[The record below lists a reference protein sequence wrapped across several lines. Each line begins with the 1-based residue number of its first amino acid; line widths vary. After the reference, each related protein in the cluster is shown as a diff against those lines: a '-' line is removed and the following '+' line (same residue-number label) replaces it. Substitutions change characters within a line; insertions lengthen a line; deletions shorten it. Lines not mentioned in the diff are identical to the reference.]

1 MTDVVIASA
10 VRTPIG
16 AFMGGLSEVP
26 AAELGALVIAEALQ
40 RAGLRP
46 EAAQEVM
53 MGNVLQAGSGQGPA
67 RLAAMKAGL
76 PCEVPAVTINKICGS
91 GLKAV
96 IMAAQA
102 IKAGDADLIV
112 AGGMENM
119 SMAPYLL
126 TQGRAGYRLGD
137 GVLVDSVLK
146 DGLTCS
152 IGGIHM
158 GQTAENI
165 AAKYRIAREEQDDF
179 ALTSQQRAREAWER
193 NEFSAEIAPVE
204 IRTKKG
210 PTNIE
215 ADEHLRPDV
224 TLAAL
229 VRLKPAFQP
238 DGTVTAGNASGIND
252 GAAALVVCSGRM
264 AKQMGL
270 PVLARI
276 RGYACTGVDPALM
289 GMGPVSAAQAAV
301 KKAGM
306 SIADI
311 DLAELNEAFAAQAI
325 AVIRELGLDPAIVN
339 VNGGAIALGHPIGA
353 SGARILVTLLHA
365 MKRRQAATGLAAL
378 CVGGG
383 HGVAVVVEQQ

>member
-1 MTDVVIASA
+1 MIASA

-26 AAELGALVIAEALQ
+26 AVELGAMVIAEALQ
-40 RAGLRP
+40 RAGVRP

-53 MGNVLQAGSGQGPA
+53 MGNVLQAGIGQGPA

-76 PCEVPAVTINKICGS
+76 PYEVPAVTINKICGS

-96 IMAAQA
+96 VMAAQA

-126 TQGRAGYRLGD
+126 AQGRAGYRLGD
-137 GVLVDSVLK
+137 GVVVDSVLK

-152 IGGIHM
+152 ICGIHM

-165 AAKYRIAREEQDDF
+165 AAKYQIAREDQDAF

-193 NEFSAEIAPVE
+193 SEFSAEIAPVE

-210 PTNIE
+210 LTRIE

-224 TLAAL
+224 TAAAL
-229 VRLKPAFQP
+229 ARLKPAFQP

-252 GAAALVVCSGRM
+252 GAAALVVCSGRI

-276 RGYACTGVDPALM
+276 RAYASTGVDPALM

-306 SIADI
+306 SLADI
-311 DLAELNEAFAAQAI
+311 DVAELNEAFAAQAI
-325 AVIRELGLDPAIVN
+325 AVIRELRLDPAIVN

-383 HGVAVVVEQQ
+383 HGVAVVVEQM

>member
-1 MTDVVIASA
+1 
-10 VRTPIG
+10 
-16 AFMGGLSEVP
+16 MGGLCEVP
-26 AAELGALVIAEALQ
+26 AVELGALVIAEALQ
-40 RAGLRP
+40 RAGVRP

-53 MGNVLQAGSGQGPA
+53 MGNVLQAGIGQGPA

-76 PCEVPAVTINKICGS
+76 PYEVPAVTINKICGS

-96 IMAAQA
+96 VMAAQA

-126 TQGRAGYRLGD
+126 AQGRAGYRLGD
-137 GVLVDSVLK
+137 GVVVDSVLK

-152 IGGIHM
+152 ICGIHM

-165 AAKYRIAREEQDDF
+165 AAKYQIAKEDQDAF

-193 NEFSAEIAPVE
+193 SEFSAEIAPVE

-210 PTNIE
+210 LTRIE

-224 TLAAL
+224 TAAAL
-229 VRLKPAFQP
+229 ARLKPAFQP

-252 GAAALVVCSGRM
+252 GAAALVVCSGRI

-276 RGYACTGVDPALM
+276 RAYASTGVDPALM

-306 SIADI
+306 SLADI
-311 DLAELNEAFAAQAI
+311 DVAELNEAFAAQAI

-383 HGVAVVVEQQ
+383 HGVAVVVEQM

>member
-1 MTDVVIASA
+1 MTDIVIASA

-26 AAELGALVIAEALQ
+26 AVELGALVIAEALQ
-40 RAGLRP
+40 RAGVRP
-46 EAAQEVM
+46 EAVQEVM
-53 MGNVLQAGSGQGPA
+53 MGNVLQAGIGQGPA

-126 TQGRAGYRLGD
+126 AQGRAGYRLGD
-137 GVLVDSVLK
+137 GVVVDSVLK

-152 IGGIHM
+152 ICGIHM

-165 AAKYRIAREEQDDF
+165 AAKYRIAREEQDAF

-193 NEFSAEIAPVE
+193 SEFSAEIAPVE

-210 PTNIE
+210 LSRIE

-224 TLAAL
+224 TAAGL
-229 VRLKPAFQP
+229 GRLKPAFQP

-252 GAAALVVCSGRM
+252 GAAALVVCSGRI

-276 RGYACTGVDPALM
+276 RAYASTGVDPALM

-306 SIADI
+306 SLADI
-311 DLAELNEAFAAQAI
+311 DVAELNEAFAAQAI
-325 AVIRELGLDPAIVN
+325 AVIRELGIDPAIVN

-383 HGVAVVVEQQ
+383 HGVAVVVEQM

>member
-1 MTDVVIASA
+1 
-10 VRTPIG
+10 
-16 AFMGGLSEVP
+16 MGGLSEVP
-26 AAELGALVIAEALQ
+26 AVELGALVIAEALQ
-40 RAGLRP
+40 RAGVRP

-126 TQGRAGYRLGD
+126 AQGRAGYRLGD
-137 GVLVDSVLK
+137 GVVVDSVLK

-152 IGGIHM
+152 ICGIHM

-165 AAKYRIAREEQDDF
+165 AAKYQIAREEQDAF

-193 NEFSAEIAPVE
+193 SEFSAEITPVE

-210 PTNIE
+210 LTRIE
-215 ADEHLRPDV
+215 ADEHMRPDV
-224 TLAAL
+224 TAAAL
-229 VRLKPAFQP
+229 ARLKPAFQP

-252 GAAALVVCSGRM
+252 GAAALVICSGRM
-264 AKQMGL
+264 AKQKGL

-276 RGYACTGVDPALM
+276 RAYAYTGVDPAIM

-306 SIADI
+306 SLADI
-311 DLAELNEAFAAQAI
+311 DVAELNEAFAAQAI
-325 AVIRELGLDPAIVN
+325 AVIRELGIDPAIVN

-383 HGVAVVVEQQ
+383 HGVALVVEQM

>member
-1 MTDVVIASA
+1 MIASA

-16 AFMGGLSEVP
+16 AFMGGLCEVP
-26 AAELGALVIAEALQ
+26 AVELGALVIAEALQ
-40 RAGLRP
+40 RAGVRP

-53 MGNVLQAGSGQGPA
+53 MGNVLQAGIGQGPA

-76 PCEVPAVTINKICGS
+76 PYEVPAVTINKICGS

-96 IMAAQA
+96 VMAAQA

-126 TQGRAGYRLGD
+126 AQGRAGYRLGD
-137 GVLVDSVLK
+137 GVVVDSVLK

-152 IGGIHM
+152 ICGIHM

-165 AAKYRIAREEQDDF
+165 AAKYQIAKEDQDAF

-193 NEFSAEIAPVE
+193 SEFSAEIAPVE

-210 PTNIE
+210 LTRIE

-224 TLAAL
+224 TAAAL
-229 VRLKPAFQP
+229 ARLKPAFQP

-252 GAAALVVCSGRM
+252 GAAALVVCSGRI

-276 RGYACTGVDPALM
+276 RAYASTGVDPALM

-306 SIADI
+306 SLADI
-311 DLAELNEAFAAQAI
+311 DVAELNEAFAAQAI

-383 HGVAVVVEQQ
+383 HGVAVVVEQM

>member
-1 MTDVVIASA
+1 
-10 VRTPIG
+10 
-16 AFMGGLSEVP
+16 MGGLSEVP
-26 AAELGALVIAEALQ
+26 AVDLGARVIAEALG
-40 RAGLRP
+40 RAGVQP
-46 EAAQEVM
+46 GAVHEVI

-102 IKAGDADLIV
+102 IKSDDADLIV

-119 SMAPYLL
+119 SLAPYVLS
-126 TQGRAGYRLGD
+126 QGRTGYRLGN
-137 GVLVDSVLK
+137 GVVEDSILK

-152 IGGIHM
+152 ICDIHM
-158 GQTAENI
+158 GKTAENI
-165 AAKYRIAREEQDDF
+165 AAKYGIAREEQDAF

-193 NEFSAEIAPVE
+193 SEFSAEIVSVE

-210 PTNIE
+210 LATIE
-215 ADEHLRPDV
+215 TDEHFRPDV
-224 TLAAL
+224 TAAAL
-229 VRLKPAFQP
+229 GRLKPAFQP

-264 AKQMGL
+264 AKQLGL

-276 RGYACTGVDPALM
+276 RGYACTGVDPAIM
-289 GMGPVSAAQAAV
+289 GMGPVSASQVAV

-306 SIADI
+306 SLADI
-311 DLAELNEAFAAQAI
+311 DLAEINEAFAAQAI
-325 AVIRELGLDPAIVN
+325 AVIGELGIDPAIVN

-383 HGVAVVVEQQ
+383 HGVAVVVEQV

>member
-1 MTDVVIASA
+1 MPA
-10 VRTPIG
+10 V
-16 AFMGGLSEVP
+16 
-26 AAELGALVIAEALQ
+26 ELGALFIGEALQ
-40 RAGLRP
+40 RAGLLP

-96 IMAAQA
+96 ILAAQA

-137 GVLVDSVLK
+137 GVVVDSVLK

-152 IGGIHM
+152 ICGIHM

-165 AAKYRIAREEQDDF
+165 AAKYRIAREEQDAF

-193 NEFSAEIAPVE
+193 GEFSAEIVPVE

-210 PTNIE
+210 LTRIE

-224 TLAAL
+224 TAAAL
-229 VRLKPAFQP
+229 ARLKPAFQP

-276 RGYACTGVDPALM
+276 RGYASTGVDPALM
-289 GMGPVSAAQAAV
+289 GMGPVSAAQSAV

-306 SIADI
+306 SLADI
-311 DLAELNEAFAAQAI
+311 DVAELNEAFAAQAI

-365 MKRRQAATGLAAL
+365 MKRRQAAAGLAAL

-383 HGVAVVVEQQ
+383 HGVAVVVEQM

>member
-26 AAELGALVIAEALQ
+26 AVELGALFIGEALQ
-40 RAGLRP
+40 RAGLLP

-96 IMAAQA
+96 ILAAQA

-137 GVLVDSVLK
+137 GVVVDSVLK

-152 IGGIHM
+152 ICGIHM

-165 AAKYRIAREEQDDF
+165 AAKYRIAREEQDAF

-193 NEFSAEIAPVE
+193 GEFSAEIVPVE

-210 PTNIE
+210 LTRIE

-224 TLAAL
+224 TAAAL
-229 VRLKPAFQP
+229 ARLKPAFQP

-276 RGYACTGVDPALM
+276 RGYASTGVDPALM
-289 GMGPVSAAQAAV
+289 GMGPVSAAQSAV

-306 SIADI
+306 SLADI
-311 DLAELNEAFAAQAI
+311 DVAELNEAFAAQAI

-365 MKRRQAATGLAAL
+365 MKRRQAAAGLAAL

-383 HGVAVVVEQQ
+383 HGVAVVVEQM

>member
-1 MTDVVIASA
+1 
-10 VRTPIG
+10 
-16 AFMGGLSEVP
+16 MGGLSEVP

-40 RAGLRP
+40 RAGVRP

-53 MGNVLQAGSGQGPA
+53 MGNVLQAGIGQGPA

-96 IMAAQA
+96 VMAAQA

-119 SMAPYLL
+119 SIAPYLL
-126 TQGRAGYRLGD
+126 AQGRAGYRLGD
-137 GVLVDSVLK
+137 GVVVDSVLK

-152 IGGIHM
+152 ICGIHM

-165 AAKYRIAREEQDDF
+165 AAKYQIAREEQDAF

-193 NEFSAEIAPVE
+193 SEFSAEIAPVE

-210 PTNIE
+210 LTRIE

-224 TLAAL
+224 TAAAL
-229 VRLKPAFQP
+229 ARLKPAFQP

-252 GAAALVVCSGRM
+252 GAAALVVCSGRI

-276 RGYACTGVDPALM
+276 RAYASTGVDPALM

-306 SIADI
+306 SLADI
-311 DLAELNEAFAAQAI
+311 DVAELNEAFAAQAI

-383 HGVAVVVEQQ
+383 HGVAVVVEQM

>member
-1 MTDVVIASA
+1 MIASA

-26 AAELGALVIAEALQ
+26 AVELGALFIGEALQ
-40 RAGLRP
+40 RAGLLP

-96 IMAAQA
+96 ILAAQA

-137 GVLVDSVLK
+137 GVVVDSVLK

-152 IGGIHM
+152 ICGIHM

-165 AAKYRIAREEQDDF
+165 AAKYRIAREEQDAF

-193 NEFSAEIAPVE
+193 GEFSAEIVPVE

-210 PTNIE
+210 LTRIE

-224 TLAAL
+224 TAAAL
-229 VRLKPAFQP
+229 ARLKPAFQP

-252 GAAALVVCSGRM
+252 GAAALV
-264 AKQMGL
+264 
-270 PVLARI
+270 
-276 RGYACTGVDPALM
+276 
-289 GMGPVSAAQAAV
+289 
-301 KKAGM
+301 
-306 SIADI
+306 
-311 DLAELNEAFAAQAI
+311 
-325 AVIRELGLDPAIVN
+325 
-339 VNGGAIALGHPIGA
+339 
-353 SGARILVTLLHA
+353 
-365 MKRRQAATGLAAL
+365 
-378 CVGGG
+378 
-383 HGVAVVVEQQ
+383 

>member
-1 MTDVVIASA
+1 
-10 VRTPIG
+10 
-16 AFMGGLSEVP
+16 MGGLSEVP
-26 AAELGALVIAEALQ
+26 AAELGARVIAEALG
-40 RAGLRP
+40 RAGVQP
-46 EAAQEVM
+46 GAVHEVI

-102 IKAGDADLIV
+102 IKADDADLIV

-119 SMAPYLL
+119 SLAPYVLAK
-126 TQGRAGYRLGD
+126 GRTGYRLGN
-137 GVLVDSVLK
+137 GVVEDSILK

-152 IGGIHM
+152 ICDLHM
-158 GQTAENI
+158 GKTAENI
-165 AAKYRIAREEQDDF
+165 AAKYGIAREEQDAF
-179 ALTSQQRAREAWER
+179 ALMSQQRAYEAWER
-193 NEFSAEIAPVE
+193 SEFSAEIMPVE

-210 PTNIE
+210 QVTIE

-224 TLAAL
+224 TAAAL
-229 VRLKPAFQP
+229 ARLKPAFQP

-252 GAAALVVCSGRM
+252 GAAALVVCSGHM
-264 AKQMGL
+264 AKQLGL
-270 PVLARI
+270 SVLARV
-276 RGYACTGVDPALM
+276 RGYAYTGVDPAFM
-289 GMGPVSAAQAAV
+289 GMGPVSAVQVAV

-306 SIADI
+306 SLADI

-383 HGVAVVVEQQ
+383 HGVAVVVEQI

>member
-1 MTDVVIASA
+1 MTEVVIASA

-16 AFMGGLSEVP
+16 SFMGGLSEVP
-26 AAELGALVIAEALQ
+26 AAELGARVIAEALV
-40 RAGLRP
+40 RAGIRP
-46 EAAQEVM
+46 EDAQEVI

-96 IMAAQA
+96 IMAAQG

-119 SMAPYLL
+119 SLAPYLL
-126 TQGRAGYRLGD
+126 AQGRAGYRLGD
-137 GVLVDSVLK
+137 GAVVDSILK

-152 IGGIHM
+152 IHDIQM

-165 AAKYRIAREEQDDF
+165 AAKYGITREEQDNF
-179 ALTSQQRAREAWER
+179 ALTSQQRACEAWER
-193 NEFSAEIAPVE
+193 SEFSSEIAPVE

-210 PTNIE
+210 LARIE
-215 ADEHLRPDV
+215 ADEHLRPNV
-224 TLAAL
+224 TAAAL
-229 VRLKPAFQP
+229 ARLKPAFQL

-252 GAAALVVCSGRM
+252 GAAALVVCSGHM

-276 RGYACTGVDPALM
+276 RGYAYTGVDPALM
-289 GMGPVSAAQAAV
+289 GMGPVSAAQAAL

-306 SIADI
+306 LLADI
-311 DLAELNEAFAAQAI
+311 DLAELNEAFAAQSI
-325 AVIRELGLDPAIVN
+325 AVIRELGFDPAIVN

-353 SGARILVTLLHA
+353 SGARILVTLLHS

-383 HGVAVVVEQQ
+383 HGVAVVVEQI

>member
-1 MTDVVIASA
+1 
-10 VRTPIG
+10 
-16 AFMGGLSEVP
+16 MGGLSEVP
-26 AAELGALVIAEALQ
+26 AVELGARVIAEALG
-40 RAGLRP
+40 RAGLQP
-46 EAAQEVM
+46 GSVHEVI

-76 PCEVPAVTINKICGS
+76 PCKVPAVTINKICGS

-102 IKAGDADLIV
+102 IKADDADLIV

-119 SMAPYLL
+119 SLAPYVLA
-126 TQGRAGYRLGD
+126 QGRTGYRLGN
-137 GVLVDSVLK
+137 GVIEDSILK

-152 IGGIHM
+152 ICDIHM
-158 GQTAENI
+158 GKTAENI
-165 AAKYRIAREEQDDF
+165 AAKYGIAREEQDDF

-193 NEFSAEIAPVE
+193 SEFSAEIVPVE
-204 IRTKKG
+204 IRSKKG
-210 PTNIE
+210 LTTIE
-215 ADEHLRPDV
+215 ADEHFRPDV
-224 TLAAL
+224 TAAAL
-229 VRLKPAFQP
+229 ARLKPAFQP

-264 AKQMGL
+264 AKELGL
-270 PVLARI
+270 PVLARV
-276 RGYACTGVDPALM
+276 RGYACTGVDPAFM
-289 GMGPVSAAQAAV
+289 GMGPVSATQAAV

-306 SIADI
+306 SLADI
-311 DLAELNEAFAAQAI
+311 DLAEINEAFAAQSI
-325 AVIRELGLDPAIVN
+325 AVIGELGIDPAIVN

-365 MKRRQAATGLAAL
+365 MKRRQAATGLATL

-383 HGVAVVVEQQ
+383 HGVAVIVEQV

>member
-1 MTDVVIASA
+1 
-10 VRTPIG
+10 
-16 AFMGGLSEVP
+16 MGGLSEVP
-26 AAELGALVIAEALQ
+26 AVELGALVIAEALQ

-53 MGNVLQAGSGQGPA
+53 MGNVLQAGIGQGPA

-126 TQGRAGYRLGD
+126 AQGRAGYRLGD
-137 GVLVDSVLK
+137 GVVVDSVLK

-152 IGGIHM
+152 ICGIHM

-165 AAKYRIAREEQDDF
+165 AAKYQIAREEQDAF
-179 ALTSQQRAREAWER
+179 ALTSQQKAREAWER
-193 NEFSAEIAPVE
+193 SEFSAEIAPVE
-204 IRTKKG
+204 IQTRKG
-210 PTNIE
+210 LTRIE

-224 TLAAL
+224 TAASLA
-229 VRLKPAFQP
+229 RLKPAFQP

-252 GAAALVVCSGRM
+252 GAAALVICSGRM

-270 PVLARI
+270 PVLAHI
-276 RGYACTGVDPALM
+276 RACVSTGVDPALM
-289 GMGPVSAAQAAV
+289 GMGPVTAAQAAL

-311 DLAELNEAFAAQAI
+311 DVAELNEAFAAQAI
-325 AVIRELGLDPAIVN
+325 AVTRELGLDPALVN

-365 MKRRQAATGLAAL
+365 MKRRQAATGLAGL

-383 HGVAVVVEQQ
+383 HGVAVVVEQR

>member
-1 MTDVVIASA
+1 MIASA

-26 AAELGALVIAEALQ
+26 AVELGALVIAEALQ
-40 RAGLRP
+40 RAGVRP
-46 EAAQEVM
+46 EAVQEVM
-53 MGNVLQAGSGQGPA
+53 MGNVLQAGIGQGPA

-126 TQGRAGYRLGD
+126 AQGRAGYRLGD
-137 GVLVDSVLK
+137 GVVVDSVLK

-152 IGGIHM
+152 ICGIHM

-165 AAKYRIAREEQDDF
+165 AAKYRIAREEQDAF

-193 NEFSAEIAPVE
+193 SEFSAEIAPVE

-210 PTNIE
+210 LSRIE

-224 TLAAL
+224 TAAGL
-229 VRLKPAFQP
+229 GRLKPAFQP

-252 GAAALVVCSGRM
+252 GAAALVVCSGRI

-276 RGYACTGVDPALM
+276 RAYASTGVDPALM

-306 SIADI
+306 SLADI
-311 DLAELNEAFAAQAI
+311 DVAELNEAFAAQAI
-325 AVIRELGLDPAIVN
+325 AVIRELGIDPAIVN

-383 HGVAVVVEQQ
+383 HGVAVVVEQM

>member
-26 AAELGALVIAEALQ
+26 AVDLGALVIAEALQ
-40 RAGLRP
+40 RAGVRP

-53 MGNVLQAGSGQGPA
+53 MGNVLQAGIGQGPA

-76 PCEVPAVTINKICGS
+76 PSEVPAVTINKICGS

-96 IMAAQA
+96 IIAAQA

-126 TQGRAGYRLGD
+126 AQGRAGYRLGD
-137 GVLVDSVLK
+137 GVVVDSVLK

-152 IGGIHM
+152 ICGIHM

-165 AAKYRIAREEQDDF
+165 AAKYQIAREEQDAF
-179 ALTSQQRAREAWER
+179 ALTSQQKAREAWER
-193 NEFSAEIAPVE
+193 SEFSAEIAPVE

-210 PTNIE
+210 LMRIE

-224 TLAAL
+224 TAASLA
-229 VRLKPAFQP
+229 RLKPAFQP
-238 DGTVTAGNASGIND
+238 EGTVTAGNASGIND
-252 GAAALVVCSGRM
+252 GAAALLICSGRM

-276 RGYACTGVDPALM
+276 RAYASTGVDPAFM
-289 GMGPVSAAQAAV
+289 GMGPVSAGQAAL

-311 DLAELNEAFAAQAI
+311 DVAELNEAFAAQSI
-325 AVIRELGLDPAIVN
+325 AVIRELGIDPAVVN

-353 SGARILVTLLHA
+353 SGARILVTLLYA

-383 HGVAVVVEQQ
+383 HGVAVVVEQM